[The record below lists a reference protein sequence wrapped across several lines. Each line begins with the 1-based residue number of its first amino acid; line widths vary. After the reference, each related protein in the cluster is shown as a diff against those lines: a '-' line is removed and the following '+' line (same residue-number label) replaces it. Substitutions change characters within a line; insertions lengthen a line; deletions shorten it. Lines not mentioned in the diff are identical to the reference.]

1 MHKRITMLQ
10 NKRIFVSGGA
20 GVIGQELIPRLHA
33 LGAVVLVG
41 DLKTRPEHFADEVLY
56 LQGDLNYL
64 TKDILEDFSPNI
76 FIHLAATFERSTES
90 YSFWE
95 ENFWHNVRLSH
106 HLATLIKDLPSV
118 TKVINASSYLIYNP
132 ELYSFSEPQSAP
144 YSLKES
150 DPIYPRN
157 LTGMAKLA
165 HEIEIRFL
173 QSFAGESKSYIN
185 ARIYRGYGK
194 GSRCVISRWIRS
206 LLIGEEIKVYR
217 KEGIFDYIYA
227 GDTAEGLIQLAA
239 SKEASGIINL
249 GTGKAR
255 KVQDV
260 VDILGKHFPGMR
272 YTEHESDIPY
282 EASQADISLLKS
294 LTHWEPKNTLE
305 SVIPEIIEY
314 ERAHIEQV
322 TNPLGNVMLSSVS
335 KKIPLAQSIKLACN
349 KIDKDVLL
357 VGADLNENA
366 LGRYFCDDFWGMPR
380 INHLDIK
387 DLIDYCKSKGIK
399 AIIPSRDMELPYYAK
414 HRVELLKNGIKAM
427 VSNHETVEICLD
439 KLKFYEELS
448 SHNFPVIPTSLS
460 LHSKDA
466 DRWVVKERF
475 GSGSAG
481 LAVNVAEAEALAFAK
496 NLENPIFQPFI
507 QGVEYSVD
515 AYVTKSGKV
524 KGIVCRTRD
533 LVVGGES
540 QITSTVSNPEIETLI
555 ESILG
560 NYGFYG
566 HVVFQLIETSD
577 KKLHIIECN
586 PRFGGASTLSIAVGL
601 DSFYWFLLESIGQNV
616 DKYPFNKGYSHR
628 RLVRYASDIFVK
640 V

>member
-1 MHKRITMLQ
+1 MLQ

-20 GVIGQELIPRLHA
+20 GVIGQELIPKLNS
-33 LGAVVLVG
+33 LGAKVLVG
-41 DLKTRPEHFADEVLY
+41 DLKPCPSHFPENIHY

-64 TKDILEDFSPNI
+64 TKDILEEFSPDV

-106 HLATLIKDLPSV
+106 HLATLVKDLPSI

-132 ELYSFSEPQSAP
+132 ELYSFSEPQTVP

-206 LLIGEEIKVYR
+206 LINGEEIKVYR

-239 SKEASGIINL
+239 HQNASGIINL

-260 VDILGKHFPGMR
+260 VDVLRKYFPEMK
-272 YTEHESDIPY
+272 YSEHDSDIPY

-294 LTHWEPKNTLE
+294 LTNWEPANSLE
-305 SVIPEIIEY
+305 NVIPEIIEY
-314 ERAHIEQV
+314 ERSHPELASK
-322 TNPLGNVMLSSVS
+322 PPGNVFLSSVS
-335 KKIPLAQSIKLACN
+335 KKVPMVNALKQACR
-349 KIDKDVLL
+349 KINNEILL
-357 VGADLNENA
+357 FGGDLNENA
-366 LGRYFCDDFWGMPR
+366 LGKYFCDGFWNMPR
-380 INHLDIK
+380 INQLSINEF
-387 DLIDYCKSKGIK
+387 IQFCKSQNIT
-399 AIIPSRDMELPYYAK
+399 AVVPSRDMELSYFAK
-414 HRVELLKNGIKAM
+414 HKSELFRNGIHAM
-427 VSNHETVEICLD
+427 ISSHETIEICLD
-439 KLKFYEELS
+439 KLRFYDELS
-448 SHNFPVIPTSLS
+448 LQKFPVIPTYNSITDDS
-460 LHSKDA
+460 IP
-466 DRWVVKERF
+466 RWVVKERF
-475 GSGSAG
+475 GSGSTG
-481 LAVNVAEAEALAFAK
+481 LAVNVESTEALQFAQK
-496 NLENPIFQPFI
+496 LENPIFQPFI
-507 QGVEYSVD
+507 SGIEYSID
-515 AYVTKSGKV
+515 AFVSASGKV

-533 LVVGGES
+533 LVVSGES
-540 QITSTVSNPEIETLI
+540 QISSTLNHPGIEELI
-555 ESILG
+555 NAILTKCS
-560 NYGFYG
+560 FYG
-566 HVVFQLIETSD
+566 HVVFQVIESLD
-577 KKLHIIECN
+577 KQLHIIECN
-586 PRFGGASTLSIAVGL
+586 PRFGGASSLSLAVGL
-601 DSFYWFLLESIGQNV
+601 DSFYWFLLESIGQNI
-616 DKYPFNKGYSHR
+616 DNYPFIRSKSQKR
-628 RLVRYASDIFVK
+628 QVRYASDMILDH
-640 V
+640 